1 MPRCGGEH
9 VFSHRALGFKVSF
22 VCTWAIVLG
31 YVSVVAFEAVALPTV
46 IEYLFPAY
54 KQGFMYSVAGWDVY
68 FTWVLVGVVASIAIT
83 ILNYFGVKPA
93 AVLQGIVTVLIGLVG
108 IVFLGGAMANGDS
121 AHLAPMFVDGTK
133 GIFAVAIMTPFMYVG
148 FDVIPQAA
156 EEIDMPPA
164 RIGKVLLMSV
174 VLAVAWYLAIIYG
187 VSMALDHAGLESAR
201 LATADS
207 MQAVFSS
214 PLAAKVMILAGIGG
228 ILTSWNSFFVGGSR
242 AIYAM
247 AESGMLP
254 RFLAVLHPRYKTP
267 TNAILMIGLLS
278 TLAPLCGR
286 RMLVWLVDA
295 GGLAIVVS
303 YFLVSLSFVV
313 LRFREPEMVR
323 PYRIRSGKLVGAIAI
338 LLSFGMAV
346 LYLPGAPAALLW
358 PYEWLILL
366 GWSLLGMMFL
376 AWARFADGARSEL
389 EAFEAQAVPEPD

>member
-1 MPRCGGEH
+1 M
-9 VFSHRALGFKVSF
+9 SF
-22 VCTWAIVLG
+22 ICTWAIVLG

-46 IEYLFPAY
+46 IEYLFPSY

-68 FTWVLVGVVASIAIT
+68 LTWVLVGSLASIAIT

-93 AVLQGIVTVLIGLVG
+93 ALVQGVVTIMIALVG
-108 IVFLGGAMANGDS
+108 IAFLGGAVTNGD
-121 AHLAPMFVDGTK
+121 AANLTPLFVDGSK

-164 RIGKVLLMSV
+164 KIGKVLLLSV
-174 VLAVAWYLAIIYG
+174 VMAIFWYAAIILG
-187 VSMALDHAGLESAR
+187 VSLALDHAGLQGAK

-254 RFLAVLHPRYKTP
+254 PFLAFLHPKYKTP
-267 TNAILMIGLLS
+267 TNAILMIGLFS
-278 TLAPLCGR
+278 SLAPLCGR
-286 RMLVWLVDA
+286 KMLVWLVDA
-295 GGLAIVVS
+295 GGMAIVIS
-303 YFLVSLSFVV
+303 YFLVALSFLV
-313 LRFREPEMVR
+313 LRFREPEMPR
-323 PYRIRSGKLVGAIAI
+323 PYRIRAGKTVGVIAMI
-338 LLSFGMAV
+338 LSCGMIL
-346 LYLPGAPAALLW
+346 LYLPGAPAALVW
-358 PYEWLILL
+358 PYEWAIMLGWWLL
-366 GWSLLGMMFL
+366 GGVFL
-376 AWARFADGARSEL
+376 CWAKLSSGSSRLAETL
-389 EAFEAQAVPEPD
+389 EPEPEPELD